1 MTSTPQTPK
10 WFVMTHR
17 TPSHFMQWMKRENA
31 KRLAD
36 GRPLIE
42 PFYPN
47 DFLHAQP
54 TAPER
59 EPTTESNTLRADF
72 AKFVFLKGTDN
83 DIKGLV
89 EESKGKALYYP
100 LRHYLD
106 TNGNH
111 ATVPDRM
118 MKMFLDAC
126 MNYRGR
132 FELMAPLSSIEA
144 QDKVMITSGPFAGQE
159 AFVVKVRHAHKAIHL
174 DLSIQLV
181 KQTINIRMSNVDKR
195 QIAILSREA
204 EDSLRTDFIE
214 YTQNHLLSIL
224 AHRVK
229 RVDDE
234 EVMRR
239 DADMLAR
246 LYRYRYH
253 EIGNETARNHF
264 LALML
269 ICTHLCRF
277 ASDEQ
282 ALRTQL
288 LSILAELNKRSES
301 KAATDTR
308 TYLWIAL
315 YISTRDPAYRDAAK
329 QYIQQYQPK
338 STKLRRFVS
347 LIRTGIKI

>member
-10 WFVMTHR
+10 WYVMTHR

-106 TNGNH
+106 TNGAY
-111 ATVPDRM
+111 ATVPDKM
-118 MKMFLDAC
+118 MQDFLEAC
-126 MNYRGR
+126 VSYRGR
-132 FELMAPLSSIEA
+132 FEIIPSISSIEA
-144 QDKVMITSGPFAGQE
+144 KDKVRITSGPFTGYTAMVERVQLSHG
-159 AFVVKVRHAHKAIHL
+159 AIQL
-174 DLSIQLV
+174 VLSIQLV
-181 KQTINIRMSNVDKR
+181 SGVMNIRMNDVDKSQVTILDR
-195 QIAILSREA
+195 DAAGAI
-204 EDSLRTDFIE
+204 RTDFIE
-214 YTQNHLLSIL
+214 YTQNHLLHIL
-224 AHRVK
+224 ERRIK
-229 RVDDE
+229 RDNDDS
-234 EVMRR
+234 RNR
-239 DADMLAR
+239 QDADMLTR

-253 EIGNETARNHF
+253 DVENESARLHF
-264 LALML
+264 QALML
-269 ICTHLCRF
+269 ICAHLCRYK
-277 ASDEQ
+277 ADEAQ
-282 ALRTQL
+282 LQEKCQDALPT
-288 LSILAELNKRSES
+288 
-301 KAATDTR
+301 
-308 TYLWIAL
+308 
-315 YISTRDPAYRDAAK
+315 
-329 QYIQQYQPK
+329 
-338 STKLRRFVS
+338 LR
-347 LIRTGIKI
+347 